1 MHDVRILD
9 APATSPAMST
19 NSTAAATTFCGR
31 AIAAICASRGSG
43 TSTMPMLGSMV
54 QNG

>member
-1 MHDVRILD
+1 
-9 APATSPAMST
+9 MST
-19 NSTAAATTFCGR
+19 NSTVAGMTFSGF

-43 TSTMPMLGSMV
+43 TSTMPTFGSIV